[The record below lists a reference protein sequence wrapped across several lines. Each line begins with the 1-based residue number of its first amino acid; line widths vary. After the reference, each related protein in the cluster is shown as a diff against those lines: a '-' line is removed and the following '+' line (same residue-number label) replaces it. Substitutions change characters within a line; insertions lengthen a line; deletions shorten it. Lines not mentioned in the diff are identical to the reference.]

1 MIGALKIWLSKTIAN
16 LFPIPLEV
24 ALPNFLDPTLSK
36 LNVTTVS
43 LEVSSTL
50 TPASTRLSP
59 FIIILLLHPFLLNYL
74 KNLVYQNLRTKYDHS
89 FDLPSNFF
97 FTFFLFNY
105 D

>member
-59 FIIILLLHPFLLNYL
+59 FIIILLLTIAISDPSSKDNFSVPNDSSLLSVIN
-74 KNLVYQNLRTKYDHS
+74 
-89 FDLPSNFF
+89 
-97 FTFFLFNY
+97 
-105 D
+105 